1 MSKLIPPVYKFVI
14 DRARCESLNHSHLL
28 FQGRVIEPLVDFHK
42 DEVRALGRELG
53 LPADIVQRHPFPGPG
68 LAIRII
74 CGDEPYQGSDF
85 AETNIILGQIVD
97 FVTAIKKVSRLRIRI
112 VCINLEGFSAW
123 SSYGRPKVCSRES
136 TQYA

>member
-1 MSKLIPPVYKFVI
+1 M
-14 DRARCESLNHSHLL
+14 
-28 FQGRVIEPLVDFHK
+28 
-42 DEVRALGRELG
+42 G

-112 VCINLEGFSAW
+112 VCINLEGFSTW

>member
-1 MSKLIPPVYKFVI
+1 M
-14 DRARCESLNHSHLL
+14 
-28 FQGRVIEPLVDFHK
+28 
-42 DEVRALGRELG
+42 G

-123 SSYGRPKVCSRES
+123 SSYGRPKVCSREKHS
-136 TQYA
+136 VCIFFIHILYGADKVDLCNNQELLQLAIIYFILVTFMCDSGVIL